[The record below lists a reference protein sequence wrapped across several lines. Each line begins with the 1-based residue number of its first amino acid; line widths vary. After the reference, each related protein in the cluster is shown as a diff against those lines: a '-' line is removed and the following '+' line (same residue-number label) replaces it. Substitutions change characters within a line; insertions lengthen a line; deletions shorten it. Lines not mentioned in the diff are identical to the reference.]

1 MINKKRNSNKKLSR
15 NLGIDFG
22 EKRIGLALSDPLK
35 IIATP
40 FKTLNGRS
48 LKLVMKELEQI
59 VTEQN
64 VELIVVGHPLG
75 MKGQETIQTKR
86 VLEFVKQ
93 LRHDGYN
100 VKLEDERLSSVSAK
114 NVMIEL
120 GIKTGYNKDLIDQT
134 SAAIIL
140 QQYLD
145 KTTSGNKYS

>member
-1 MINKKRNSNKKLSR
+1 MSR
-15 NLGIDFG
+15 NLGVDFG

-120 GIKTGYNKDLIDQT
+120 GIKTGHNKDLIDQT

-145 KTTSGNKYS
+145 KATYGNNYS

>member
-1 MINKKRNSNKKLSR
+1 MKRNSNEKLSR
-15 NLGIDFG
+15 NLGVDFG

-86 VLEFVKQ
+86 VLEFVNQ
-93 LRHDGYN
+93 LRYNGYK

-114 NVMIEL
+114 HVMIEL
-120 GIKTGYNKDLIDQT
+120 GIKTGHNKELIDQI

-145 KTTSGNKYS
+145 KATFENNYS